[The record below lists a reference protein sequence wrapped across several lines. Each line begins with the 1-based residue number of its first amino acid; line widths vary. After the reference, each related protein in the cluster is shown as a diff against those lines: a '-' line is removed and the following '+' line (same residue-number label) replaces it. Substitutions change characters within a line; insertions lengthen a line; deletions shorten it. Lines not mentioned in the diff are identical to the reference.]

1 MKTRIRTI
9 IGFLNITLVP
19 DSKEQMMI
27 KKQNQPNTVMS
38 KLH

>member
-9 IGFLNITLVP
+9 IGFLNRTLVP
-19 DSKEQMMI
+19 DSKEQMI